1 MHLEEFAEGHSLW
14 HRMDPRVKILGVT
27 SMAIVTSVSDRM
39 SALLLALCFAICALV
54 IARLDTKQVLIRMG
68 VINGFVLFLWFFLP
82 FTTQGEVV
90 AQLGGLDV
98 YREGITL
105 ALTITIKANAI
116 AGITIALLGT
126 STIFDL
132 VHGLIHLR
140 VPQRIVQLFFFTY
153 RYISVIHREYLS
165 LRTSMRLRCFKPGT
179 DLHTY
184 RSFAYLVGM
193 LFVRSL
199 DRSERIYQAM
209 VLRGFSGTF
218 WTLDHF
224 HMRRSDWAALA
235 ILTLFVALQIGL
247 QVSGGIL

>member
-14 HRMDPRVKILGVT
+14 HRMDPRVKILGVV
-27 SMAIVTSVSDRM
+27 SFAVVTAVSDRM
-39 SALLLALCFAICALV
+39 SALVFAFGLALCALL
-54 IARLDTKQVLIRMG
+54 IARLDTRQVLIRMG
-68 VINGFVLFLWFFLP
+68 VINGFVLFLWLFLP

-98 YREGITL
+98 HREGIVL
-105 ALTITIKANAI
+105 ALSITIKANAI

-132 VHGLIHLR
+132 VHGLIHLK

-153 RYISVIHREYLS
+153 RYISVIHSEYLS
-165 LRTSMRLRCFKPGT
+165 LRSSMRIRCFHPGT
-179 DLHTY
+179 NFHTY

-209 VLRGFSGTF
+209 ILRGFSGTF

-224 HMRRSDWAALA
+224 HMHRSDWAALA
-235 ILTLFVALQIGL
+235 MMVLCVAVQIGL

>member
-1 MHLEEFAEGHSLW
+1 
-14 HRMDPRVKILGVT
+14 
-27 SMAIVTSVSDRM
+27 
-39 SALLLALCFAICALV
+39 LV
-54 IARLDTKQVLIRMG
+54 
-68 VINGFVLFLWFFLP
+68 
-82 FTTQGEVV
+82 
-90 AQLGGLDV
+90 
-98 YREGITL
+98 
-105 ALTITIKANAI
+105 
-116 AGITIALLGT
+116 
-126 STIFDL
+126 
-132 VHGLIHLR
+132 HLR

-165 LRTSMRLRCFKPGT
+165 LRSSMRMRCFNPGT
-179 DLHTY
+179 NFHTY

-224 HMRRSDWAALA
+224 HMRRSDWVALA
-235 ILTLFVALQIGL
+235 TMVLCLAVQIGL

>member
-14 HRMDPRVKILGVT
+14 HRMDPRVKILGVI
-27 SMAIVTSVSDRM
+27 SLAVVTAVSDRM
-39 SALLLALCFAICALV
+39 SALLFALALALCALV
-54 IARLDTKQVLIRMG
+54 IAHLDIRQVLVRMG
-68 VINGFVLFLWFFLP
+68 VINGFILFLWFFLP
-82 FTTQGEVV
+82 FTTQGDII
-90 AQLGGLDV
+90 AQLGGLDIHRQGV
-98 YREGITL
+98 IL
-105 ALTITIKANAI
+105 ALSITIKANAI

-132 VHGLIHLR
+132 VHGLVHLR
-140 VPQRIVQLFFFTY
+140 VPQRVVQLFFFTY

-165 LRTSMRLRCFKPGT
+165 LRSSMRIRCFHPGT
-179 DLHTY
+179 NFHTY

-224 HMRRSDWAALA
+224 HMRRSDWTALVMM
-235 ILTLFVALQIGL
+235 ILFVAVQIGL
-247 QVSGGIL
+247 QVSGGLL

>member
-1 MHLEEFAEGHSLW
+1 MHLEEFAEGHSIW
-14 HRMDPRVKILGVT
+14 HRMDPRVKILGVL
-27 SMAIVTSVSDRM
+27 SMAVVTAVSDKA
-39 SALLLALCFAICALV
+39 SALLFALGFAVCALV
-54 IARLDTKQVLIRMG
+54 IARLDTRQVIIRMG

-82 FTTQGEVV
+82 FTTQGEVM

-98 YREGITL
+98 SREGIIL
-105 ALTITIKANAI
+105 ALTITVKANAI

-132 VHGLIHLR
+132 VHGLVHLR

-165 LRTSMRLRCFKPGT
+165 LRASMRLRCFKPRT
-179 DLHTY
+179 DFHTY
-184 RSFAYLVGM
+184 RSIAYLVGM

-235 ILTLFVALQIGL
+235 MMVILVVAQIVL